1 MALDKDEINQ
11 IRRRVEKRYSMR
23 AEFISHLIAFL
34 IFNAIMWFGLQP
46 EGFFYGVA
54 MIITGG
60 WSIGLV
66 IHGVQYAM
74 FEMKEHTVQRE
85 IDRQLALRGE
95 MVKPKRR
102 YEISD
107 DGELFVP
114 DSDEDVYDEEP
125 RRRSR

>member
-34 IFNAIMWFGLQP
+34 IFNVVMWFGLQP
-46 EGFFYGVA
+46 DGFFYDVA
-54 MIITGG
+54 IIITGG
-60 WSIGLV
+60 WSIGML
-66 IHGVQYAM
+66 IHGVQYGM
-74 FEMKEHTVQRE
+74 YEMKERTVQRE

>member
-34 IFNAIMWFGLQP
+34 IFNAVMWFGLQP
-46 EGFFYGVA
+46 DGFFSGVA
-54 MIITGG
+54 IIITGG
-60 WSIGLV
+60 WSIGIV

-74 FEMKEHTVQRE
+74 FEMKERTVQRE

-114 DSDEDVYDEEP
+114 ESDEDAYDEEP